1 MSLRRPT
8 RRAFVQG
15 FGVVGVG
22 LLQHGLSE
30 PGDVEGQNRVI
41 ERRSAETEEDEHGR
55 DHPCQ
60 H

>member
-1 MSLRRPT
+1 MSFLRPT

-15 FGVVGVG
+15 IGVVGAG
-22 LLQHGLSE
+22 LLQHELSE
-30 PGDVEGQNRVI
+30 PGYVEGQNRGT
-41 ERRSAETEEDEHGR
+41 ERRSAGTEEDEHGR